1 MNNVGKEKVMIVNRY
16 NNKVN
21 IDVFEDGIY
30 LYLVWK
36 IVLLLKKG
44 LSSDL
49 YEKIEKWIKKR
60 QEYRNI
66 KVETERYLKRNYDIG
81 NQPLFS
87 SIEIEIINRC
97 NGICP
102 FCPVNRNTDPRKLKK
117 MEDILFKKI
126 INELGEIHYSGR
138 LALHSN
144 NEPFLD
150 LRIIEFAQYAR
161 KHVPNAHLYM
171 YTNGTLLTLDKF
183 KAIIP
188 SLDRLVIDNYDD
200 ELKLIENV
208 EKIHEY
214 CKLDKKLN
222 KKVEIHVRKIHE
234 VLNTRGGQSP
244 NNNKKKTLNM
254 SCVLPYKQMVI
265 RPDGKTSLCCN
276 DPYGKYTLA
285 DLNKMSLCEAWYS
298 SRYTTIR
305 KKLRKG
311 RAKIKL
317 CQYCDTLP
325 GPKGY

>member
-1 MNNVGKEKVMIVNRY
+1 MERTEIMIVNRY
-16 NNKVN
+16 NKE
-21 IDVFEDGIY
+21 IKLDILEDGIC
-30 LYLVWK
+30 LYVLWK
-36 IVLLLKKG
+36 VALLLKNI
-44 LSSDL
+44 LTIDQ
-49 YEKIEKWIKKR
+49 YEKAEKWLKKEQQFKHIKR
-60 QEYRNI
+60 
-66 KVETERYLKRNYDIG
+66 ETEEWLKKNYDTG
-81 NQPLFS
+81 KLPMFS
-87 SIEIEIINRC
+87 SIEIEVINRC

-102 FCPVNRNTDPRKLKK
+102 FCPVNRNIDPRKLKK
-117 MEDILFKKI
+117 MDEVLFKRI
-126 INELGEIHYSGR
+126 MDELGDINYSGR

-150 LRIIEFAQYAR
+150 SRIIEFTKYAR
-161 KHVPNAHLYM
+161 EHVPHAHLYM
-171 YTNGTLLTLDKF
+171 YTNGTLLTMEKF

-188 SLDRLVIDNYDD
+188 FLDRIVIDNYDD

-208 EKIHEY
+208 AKIHEY
-214 CKLDKKLN
+214 CQKNRKLN

-244 NNNKKKTLNM
+244 NNNRKKTLNM
-254 SCVLPYKQMVI
+254 SCILPYKQMVV

-285 DLNKMSLCEAWYS
+285 DLNKMSLREAWYAQ
-298 SRYTTIR
+298 RCEIIR

-311 RAKIKL
+311 RNRIKL